1 MGRPL
6 KRETIV
12 KMDLTAS
19 GKKLGKQVGYNKYLV
34 QKDALEDTDEI
45 VMLAKEEDLEK
56 GHVKLMI
63 GDNVV
68 LKLVRNL
75 IQTEDGVIPYVLD
88 EDGKIVING
97 EKVPSLPE
105 EDGEEDTDSEQE
117 DATVVE
123 PVVESIVEPVAEPVA
138 KPVVVKATTKKSS
151 KK

>member
-6 KRETIV
+6 RRDMIV

-97 EKVPSLPE
+97 EKVPSLPDVE
-105 EDGEEDTDSEQE
+105 PDEDTDDEVQSEQKNE
-117 DATVVE
+117 EKESEVE
-123 PVVESIVEPVAEPVA
+123 PVVMAMAE
-138 KPVVVKATTKKSS
+138 PVVVKTSTKKSS